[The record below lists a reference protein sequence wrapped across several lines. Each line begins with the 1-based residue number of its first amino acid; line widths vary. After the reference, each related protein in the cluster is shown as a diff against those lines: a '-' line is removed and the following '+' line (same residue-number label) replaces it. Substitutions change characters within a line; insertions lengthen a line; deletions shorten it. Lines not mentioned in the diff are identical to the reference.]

1 MDPAPGRLDRDWRGE
16 VRRHAR
22 HHGGLDHL
30 RSGTRTGH
38 YVRIIGAFDSLAS
51 GSHWGQVA
59 VNHLRERV
67 NVTLVVLSIPAI
79 IVAVMIVGIHL
90 N

>member
-1 MDPAPGRLDRDWRGE
+1 MLGIMVASIVYDRELEPVITFAFDIGR
-16 VRRHAR
+16 
-22 HHGGLDHL
+22 
-30 RSGTRTGH
+30 S
-38 YVRIIGAFDSLAS
+38 IIGAFDSLVS